1 MISLNKCALVVEG
14 TNDVS
19 YLSSFI
25 EGEIVSVNG
34 LEVKRDTVEYLKE
47 LEKVKKIIILAD
59 PDEAG
64 EKIAIKIS
72 KELSNYEIVNVDI
85 TKCTRSKKNGI
96 AECDKGEILY
106 KLSGFLLEKPLKTER
121 LLSLVDI
128 ENIKGRYHVGNQD
141 ICNEFHLGNV
151 NTKTMIKRLNALE
164 LSLVEIENRLKKKY
178 GNK

>member
-25 EGEIVSVNG
+25 GGEIVSDNG
-34 LEVKRDTVEYLKE
+34 LEVKKDTVEYLKE
-47 LEKVKKIIILAD
+47 LEKVKKIIILTD

-64 EKIAIKIS
+64 EKIATKIR

-96 AECDKGEILY
+96 AECDKDEILS
-106 KLSGFLLEKPLKTER
+106 KLSGFLQEKPLKTEQ
-121 LLSLVDI
+121 LLLVDI

-164 LSLVEIENRLKKKY
+164 LSLVEIENRLNKKY

>member
-25 EGEIVSVNG
+25 GGEIVSVNG
-34 LEVKRDTVEYLKE
+34 LEVKKDTVEYLKE
-47 LEKVKKIIILAD
+47 LEKVKKIIILTD

-64 EKIAIKIS
+64 EKIATKIR

-96 AECDKGEILY
+96 AECDKDEILS
-106 KLSGFLLEKPLKTER
+106 KLSGFLQEKPLKTEQ
-121 LLSLVDI
+121 LLLVDI

-164 LSLVEIENRLKKKY
+164 LSLVEIENRLNKKY